1 MSEVSVFDAYQVQ
14 RVLRGHL
21 ADGDAM
27 ETLARDDATGGYWV
41 LTHEE
46 LLVVQDQQIA
56 ERMPRATLAGE
67 VETTEV
73 AVTIRVRGADRNR
86 TMVGTFR
93 KANRLTNALAGIIDP
108 AAR

>member
-1 MSEVSVFDAYQVQ
+1 MSVFDAYQVQ

-27 ETLARDDATGGYWV
+27 ETLARDDATGAYWV

-46 LLVVQDQQIA
+46 FLVVQDQQIA
-56 ERMPRATLAGE
+56 ERMPRAALAGE

-73 AVTIRVRGADRNR
+73 AVTIRLQGADRNR

-93 KANRLTNALAGIIDP
+93 KANRLTKALAEIIDQ